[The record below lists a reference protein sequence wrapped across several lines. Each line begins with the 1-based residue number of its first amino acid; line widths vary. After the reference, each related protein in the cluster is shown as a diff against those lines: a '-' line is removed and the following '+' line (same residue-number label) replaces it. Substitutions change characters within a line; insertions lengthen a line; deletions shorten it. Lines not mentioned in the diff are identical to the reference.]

1 MEFSLLTLAFFASI
15 PLLVT
20 ITLMAVLNWPA
31 IKAMPAAW
39 LTALVISS
47 FLWMMSPKRILAA
60 SVLGSLQALNILLI
74 VFGAVL
80 ILNTLKKSGAME
92 TINHSF
98 HKISPDKRVQAIII
112 GWFFGSF
119 IEGAAGFGTPAALGA
134 PLMVGLGFPP
144 LAAAMTALIF
154 NSTAVTFGA
163 VGTPIIGGLGA
174 VLNNPSVRQQLPAG
188 MTFSQ
193 FLQDL
198 GVWSALPHFI
208 VGTFLPLLA
217 ISMLTRF
224 FGEKKTYKE
233 GLEIWPFA
241 IFSGIVFTLPYFLMA
256 VFFGPELPSVIG
268 GLLGL
273 GIIIPAASHN
283 FLIPKNK
290 WNFAPPEKWNP
301 RWGRASFSPHNRET
315 SSLSLPVSWL
325 PYLLIASVL
334 LITRLPALGLG
345 PLLQSFSLDWN
356 NILGE
361 GIGFSLQPLYVPGI
375 IPFTLVAVLTVW
387 LHRMKKSS
395 VKEAWLITAKQMVP
409 TAAALIFA
417 VSMVQVMVLSDVN
430 QSGLDSM
437 MLVMSRFASLT
448 FRGFWP
454 LVAPFIG
461 ALGTFLSGS
470 NTVSNILFGSFQYQ
484 VAEELNISRMI
495 TVGLQNAGGS
505 IGNMFSIHNIVAVL
519 ATVGISGVE
528 GEIIKKNFLP
538 ALIYAFLVGILGLL
552 FTYIIFPQTF

>member
-1 MEFSLLTLAFFASI
+1 MNLFFLAFFASI

-20 ITLMAVLNWPA
+20 IILLAVLNWPA
-31 IKAMPAAW
+31 VKAMPAAW
-39 LTALVISS
+39 LTAVLTAS
-47 FLWMMSPKRILAA
+47 FLWLMSPRRIFAA
-60 SVLGSLQALNILLI
+60 TVLGSLQALNILLI

-98 HKISPDKRVQAIII
+98 HRISPDKRVQAIII

-134 PLMVGLGFPP
+134 PLLVGLGFPP

-154 NSTAVTFGA
+154 NSTAVAFGA

-174 VLNNPSVRQQLPAG
+174 VLNNPIVRQQLPAG
-188 MTFSQ
+188 LTFTR
-193 FLQDL
+193 FLRDL
-198 GVWSALPHFI
+198 GFWSALPHFI
-208 VGTFLPLLA
+208 IGTFLPLLA
-217 ISMLTRF
+217 VCMLTKF

-241 IFSGIVFTLPYFLMA
+241 VFSGIVFTLPYFLMA
-256 VFFGPELPSVIG
+256 VFFGPELPSVMG

-273 GIIIPAASHN
+273 GIIVPTASRG
-283 FLIPKNK
+283 FLLPRKT
-290 WNFAPPEKWNP
+290 WNFAAPEKWIP
-301 RWGRASFSPHNRET
+301 RWGRASFSPLNREGPA
-315 SSLSLPVSWL
+315 LSLPVSWL
-325 PYLLIASVL
+325 PYLLIAAIL
-334 LITRLPALGLG
+334 LVTRLPALGLA
-345 PLLQSFSLDWN
+345 PLLQAFSLDWN

-361 GIGFSLQPLYVPGI
+361 GIRFSLQPLYVPGI
-375 IPFTLVAVLTVW
+375 IPFTLVAILTIW

-417 VSMVQVMVLSDVN
+417 VSMVQIMVLSDVN

-437 MLVMSRFASLT
+437 MLVMSRSASLA
-448 FRGFWP
+448 FKGFWP
-454 LVAPFIG
+454 MISPFIG

-484 VAEELNISRMI
+484 VAEELNISKMI
-495 TVGLQNAGGS
+495 IVGLQNAGGS
-505 IGNMFSIHNIVAVL
+505 IGNMVSIHNIVAVL

-528 GEIIKKNFLP
+528 GEIIKKNFIP
-538 ALIYAFLVGILGLL
+538 ALFYAFLMGILGML
-552 FTYIIFPQTF
+552 FTYVIFPQTF